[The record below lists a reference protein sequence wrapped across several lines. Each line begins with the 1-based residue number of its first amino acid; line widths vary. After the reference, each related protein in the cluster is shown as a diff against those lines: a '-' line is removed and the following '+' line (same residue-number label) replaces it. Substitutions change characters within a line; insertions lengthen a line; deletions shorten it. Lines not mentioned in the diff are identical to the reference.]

1 MSGYFEADA
10 LAFTVAVTAEAG
22 VTLPTFSF
30 VEVLARGLVR
40 RQHGFEPAVAA
51 GIAIAVGA
59 EIDITFPPFSFEP
72 GDWEIQLRAG
82 ESEPLSRTVYSERWR
97 ISDSIATPA

>member
-1 MSGYFEADA
+1 MDNNFEADA
-10 LAFTVAVTAEAG
+10 LAFTVAVTAETGA
-22 VTLPTFSF
+22 TLPTFSF

-40 RQHGFEPAVAA
+40 RQYGFEPA
-51 GIAIAVGA
+51 IAVGTAVAVGA

-82 ESEPLSRTVYSERWR
+82 ASEPLSRTVYAERWR
-97 ISDSIATPA
+97 ISDNIATPA